1 MAKELKGKPV
11 AQEIIKTTQ
20 KTVEDLNK
28 IQVYPKLTIVR
39 VGDDPSSI
47 SYETA
52 AIKTMNQVGIE
63 VESVLFDN
71 TVDVETVIQAI
82 EELNRDYAVH
92 GVLVMQPL
100 PASLNRNDI
109 ARHIQP
115 TKDIDGLTP
124 MNLGRVVE
132 NDPTTLEPSTP
143 RAVMA
148 LLAYYAIDVEG
159 KDICVIGSSPV
170 VGKPLTI
177 MLLNAE
183 ATVTNL
189 HIKSKDIKKYTR
201 EADIV
206 ISATGAT
213 ELITADYIKE
223 GAVVIDVG
231 FGYKD
236 GKPVG
241 DVTYDDVYEKA
252 SAITPVPGG
261 VGSITTA
268 ILAEQVTQAAW
279 MMRSDEDSGH

>member
-1 MAKELKGKPV
+1 MAKVLKGKPV
-11 AQEIIKTTQ
+11 AQDIIKGTQ
-20 KTVEDLNK
+20 QTVEDLNK
-28 IQVYPKLTIVR
+28 INVFPKLTIVR

-63 VESVLFDN
+63 VESVVFDSN
-71 TVDVETVIQAI
+71 VEVETVIQAI

-92 GVLVMQPL
+92 GILVMQPL
-100 PASLNRNDI
+100 PASIDRNDI

-148 LLAYYAIDVEG
+148 LLAYYNIGIEG

-170 VGKPLTI
+170 VGKPLTV

-189 HIKSKDIKKYTR
+189 HIKSKDVKKYTK
-201 EADIV
+201 EADII

-213 ELITADYIKE
+213 ELVTADYIKE

-241 DVTYDDVYEKA
+241 DVKYDEVSKKA